1 MLAQYIRCSTANT
14 PELIGNIGVLK
25 VYEELIKCSAL
36 IKKMCALGQLR
47 HPGSVSCYKLQLAE
61 PQNGNQMFSDDA
73 VAAAR
78 SAIVDDDCFPLS
90 RIFNES
96 MMRTLRKEFC
106 GISMPSDSDM
116 DAVRMML
123 NMNYGGDFKLSGD
136 M

>member
-1 MLAQYIRCSTANT
+1 MGYRCRA
-14 PELIGNIGVLK
+14 IQK
-25 VYEELIKCSAL
+25 W
-36 IKKMCALGQLR
+36 MQL
-47 HPGSVSCYKLQLAE
+47 E
-61 PQNGNQMFSDDA
+61 F
-73 VAAAR
+73 
-78 SAIVDDDCFPLS
+78 VDDDYVPLS